1 MESKEDIKPNF
12 LLSSNM
18 LSITFIRRNGSNY
31 AQWAQEVFLLARK
44 KFII

>member
-1 MESKEDIKPNF
+1 MESKEDIQPNF

-18 LSITFIRRNGSNY
+18 LSITFIR